1 MRINRKTNSCLNCG
15 FTLDKIYN
23 YCPNCGQGNHDDNV
37 SFGTLVGDFFS
48 TYFAIDSKFGKTVK
62 PFFLKPGYL
71 TNQYIEGKRA
81 TYAHP
86 IRLYLIV
93 SIFYLFMVTLAA
105 HNLADDKDDEPVIK
119 TSNTFEMLNGVA
131 GLSDSSAR
139 LITKS
144 MTGRERSLLK
154 NELDDKDI
162 EELRDFLSTLDT
174 ASQIKIRKSVGDSIA
189 DSLQIFRPDSLYLL
203 KSKKQKSKIEQG
215 EEEDDEDEFIVSRIN
230 TARVKQLDK
239 DYELSDDQILDS
251 LDLGTLDYFDERMAM
266 QTIRVTR
273 ADDDQ
278 IVSYIV
284 KNFPL
289 MMLVLIPIFALI
301 LKLLY
306 IRRNQLYIKH
316 LVHALHLH
324 TFAYFTYGLFI
335 LTTFFIITH
344 EETGNIINIIG
355 FLIVSIYAYI
365 SFLKVYKQHWFKT
378 FIKFNIVGSIYCF
391 SIFLFFLLEM
401 IVSLLLF

>member
-15 FTLDKIYN
+15 FTLDRIYN

-71 TNQYIEGKRA
+71 TNQYISGKRA

-86 IRLYLIV
+86 IRLYLII
-93 SIFYLFMVTLAA
+93 SIFYFFMVTIAA
-105 HNLADDKDDEPVIK
+105 HNLADENDGESAIK
-119 TSNTFEMLNGVA
+119 TSNTFDILNGVA
-131 GLSDSSAR
+131 GLNDSTAR

-144 MTGRERSLLK
+144 MTGRQRSLLK
-154 NELDDKDI
+154 NELDDKDL
-162 EELRDFLSTLDT
+162 EELRGFLSTLDT
-174 ASQIKIRKSVGDSIA
+174 TSQLKIRTSIGDSIA
-189 DSLQIFRPDSLYLL
+189 DSLQIFKPDSLYLL
-203 KSKKQKSKIEQG
+203 KTKKSASIKEKDEDL
-215 EEEDDEDEFIVSRIN
+215 DDEDEFIVSRIN
-230 TARVKQLDK
+230 TVRVKELDK
-239 DYELSDDQILDS
+239 DYELTDEQIYDS
-251 LDLGTLDYFDERMAM
+251 LNLGELGYFDKRMAI

-273 ADDDQ
+273 ADNDQ

-324 TFAYFTYGLFI
+324 TFAYFTYGIFI
-335 LTTFFIITH
+335 LITFFIVTH
-344 EETGNIINIIG
+344 EEIGEVINLIG
-355 FLIVSIYAYI
+355 FVIVSVYAFI
-365 SFLKVYKQHWFKT
+365 SFLRVYKQHWFKT
-378 FIKFNIVGSIYCF
+378 LIKFNIVGAIYCF

-401 IVSLLLF
+401 VVSLLLF

>member
-1 MRINRKTNSCLNCG
+1 MRISRKTNSCLNCG
-15 FTLDKIYN
+15 FTLDKVYN

-62 PFFLKPGYL
+62 PFFIKPGYL
-71 TNQYIEGKRA
+71 TNQYTSGKRA

-93 SIFYLFMVTLAA
+93 SIFYFFMVTLAA
-105 HNLADDKDDEPVIK
+105 TDLANENNEDSAIK
-119 TSNTFEMLNGVA
+119 TTDQFDLLNGVEN
-131 GLSDSSAR
+131 LSDTTGRQIAKA
-139 LITKS
+139 L
-144 MTGRERSLLK
+144 TGRERSLLK
-154 NELDDKDI
+154 RELDEKDLQ
-162 EELRDFLSTLDT
+162 ELRRFLSTVDT
-174 ASQIKIRKSVGDSIA
+174 TSQVRIRRAVGDSIA
-189 DSLQIFRPDSLYLL
+189 DSLYIFKPDSLYAL
-203 KSKKQKSKIEQG
+203 KMKKDAALKKVKAK
-215 EEEDDEDEFIVSRIN
+215 DDEDDFIVSRID
-230 TARVKQLDK
+230 TDKVKQLDK
-239 DYELSDDQILDS
+239 DYELSDQQIYDS
-251 LDLGTLDYFDERMAM
+251 LELGELDYFDKRMAI

-273 ADDDQ
+273 ADKEQ
-278 IVSYIV
+278 IISYIV

-324 TFAYFTYGLFI
+324 TYAYFVYGLFI
-335 LTTFFIITH
+335 LFTVFVITN
-344 EETGNIINIIG
+344 EEAGEILNIIG
-355 FLIVSIYAYI
+355 FLIVTIYAFV

-378 FIKFNIVGSIYCF
+378 LIKFNIVGGIYCF

-401 IVSLLLF
+401 VVSLLLF

>member
-15 FTLDKIYN
+15 FTLDKVYN

-71 TNQYIEGKRA
+71 TNQYISGKRA

-86 IRLYLIV
+86 IRLYLII
-93 SIFYLFMVTLAA
+93 SIFYFFMVTLAA
-105 HNLADDKDDEPVIK
+105 TDLANENNDDTVIK
-119 TSNTFEMLNGVA
+119 TSDQFDLLKGIDNLD
-131 GLSDSSAR
+131 DSTGREIAKA
-139 LITKS
+139 L
-144 MTGRERSLLK
+144 TGRERSLLK
-154 NELDDKDI
+154 EELDENDLQ
-162 EELRDFLSTLDT
+162 ELRIFLSTIDT
-174 ASQIKIRKSVGDSIA
+174 ASQVRIRTAVGDSIA
-189 DSLQIFRPDSLYLL
+189 DSLYIFKPDSLYLL
-203 KSKKQKSKIEQG
+203 KVKKDTTLNKSKVK
-215 EEEDDEDEFIVSRIN
+215 DDEDDFIISRID
-230 TARVKQLDK
+230 TDKVKQLDK
-239 DYELSDDQILDS
+239 DHELSDQQIYDS
-251 LDLGTLDYFDERMAM
+251 LNLGELDYFDKRMAI

-273 ADDDQ
+273 ADKEQ
-278 IVSYIV
+278 IISYIV

-306 IRRNQLYIKH
+306 LRRNQLYIKH

-324 TFAYFTYGLFI
+324 TYAYFVYGVFI
-335 LTTFFIITH
+335 LLTVFIITH
-344 EETGNIINIIG
+344 EDAGEILNMIA
-355 FLIVSIYAYI
+355 FLIVTIYAFI
-365 SFLKVYKQHWFKT
+365 SFLKVYKQRWFKT
-378 FIKFNIVGSIYCF
+378 FIKFNIVGAIYCF

-401 IVSLLLF
+401 AVSLLLF

>member
-1 MRINRKTNSCLNCG
+1 MRISRKTNSCLNCG

-48 TYFAIDSKFGKTVK
+48 TYFAIDSKFGKTVR

-71 TNQYIEGKRA
+71 TNQYISGKRV

-93 SIFYLFMVTLAA
+93 SIFYFFMVTLAA
-105 HNLADDKDDEPVIK
+105 TELSIGDNDDPAIK
-119 TSNTFEMLNGVA
+119 TTDQYDLFKDVQGI
-131 GLSDSSAR
+131 SDSTGRKIA
-139 LITKS
+139 KS
-144 MTGRERSLLK
+144 LTGRERGLLK
-154 NELDDKDI
+154 KELENNDLQ
-162 EELRDFLSTLDT
+162 ELRGILATVDT
-174 ASQIKIRKSVGDSIA
+174 ASQVRIRTAVGDSLA
-189 DSLQIFRPDSLYLL
+189 DSLYIFKPDSLYQL
-203 KSKKQKSKIEQG
+203 KLQEQAALKKAKKEK
-215 EEEDDEDEFIVSRIN
+215 EDEDEFIVSRID
-230 TARVKQLDK
+230 TDKVKQLDK
-239 DYELSDDQILDS
+239 DYELTDQQIYDS
-251 LDLGTLDYFDERMAM
+251 LNLGELDYFDKRMAM

-273 ADDDQ
+273 ADKEQ
-278 IVSYIV
+278 IITYIV

-301 LKLLY
+301 VKLLY

-324 TFAYFTYGLFI
+324 TYAYFVYGIFI
-335 LTTFFIITH
+335 LLTVFVVTDEDIGEILNT
-344 EETGNIINIIG
+344 IG
-355 FLIVSIYAYI
+355 FLIVTIYAFI

-378 FIKFNIVGSIYCF
+378 IVKFNIVGGIYCF

-401 IVSLLLF
+401 VVSLLLF

>member
-1 MRINRKTNSCLNCG
+1 MRISRKTNSCLNCG

-71 TNQYIEGKRA
+71 TNQYIAGKRA

-93 SIFYLFMVTLAA
+93 SIFYFFMVTLAA
-105 HNLADDKDDEPVIK
+105 TELSIGDNDDPAIK
-119 TSNTFEMLNGVA
+119 TTDQYDLFKDVQGIN
-131 GLSDSSAR
+131 DSIGRTIA
-139 LITKS
+139 KS
-144 MTGRERSLLK
+144 LTGRERGLLK
-154 NELDDKDI
+154 KELENNDLQ
-162 EELRDFLSTLDT
+162 ELRGILATVDT
-174 ASQIKIRKSVGDSIA
+174 ASQVRIRTAVGDSIA
-189 DSLQIFRPDSLYLL
+189 DSLYIFKPDSLYQL
-203 KSKKQKSKIEQG
+203 KLQEQAALKKAKKEK
-215 EEEDDEDEFIVSRIN
+215 EDEDEFIVSRID
-230 TARVKQLDK
+230 TDKVKQLDK
-239 DYELSDDQILDS
+239 DYELTDQQIYDS
-251 LDLGTLDYFDERMAM
+251 LNLGELDYFDKRMAI

-273 ADDDQ
+273 ADKEQ
-278 IVSYIV
+278 IIAYIV

-324 TFAYFTYGLFI
+324 TYAYFVYGIFI
-335 LTTFFIITH
+335 LLTVFVVTDEDIGEILNT
-344 EETGNIINIIG
+344 IG
-355 FLIVSIYAYI
+355 FLIVTIYAFI

-378 FIKFNIVGSIYCF
+378 IVKFNIVGGIYCF

-401 IVSLLLF
+401 VVSLLLF